1 MFVGGRLFILYYIYN
16 ILHTNTVNCT
26 QNISSRS
33 FRILFNMHENAAKRS
48 LVCVWWKSY
57 GSEIRRENPVDM
69 ENLPF
74 FTTGFITSS
83 GGWECFLFLS
93 LDGTFWHLNVLLM
106 KVWINVGH
114 FFRKLMKFLT
124 ILKKNTWGCWTK
136 RGGWSLTCS
145 ETKPRHKK
153 KQKNIKSEMCASP
166 CVAARSSN
174 AFTSSGLQ
182 ATYERYID
190 RVWDVSADES
200 QFASVFS
207 FCPAASVRLP
217 KSSGRIFEGHFPPK
231 TRPNIQPKQP
241 GHQSYVPGQPYQPLK
256 STTTGNISC
265 HLPKPFWQ
273 SAILEHQVLRVFRTK
288 REYLVVLVVLN

>member
-1 MFVGGRLFILYYIYN
+1 MFVGGRVFILYYIYN

-83 GGWECFLFLS
+83 GGWEYFLFLS

-114 FFRKLMKFLT
+114 FFRKLTKFIT
-124 ILKKNTWGCWTK
+124 ILKKTLEVVSTQKKNKKPSNRRCVPHHVWLRDLPMPSHL
-136 RGGWSLTCS
+136 RGS
-145 ETKPRHKK
+145 
-153 KQKNIKSEMCASP
+153 
-166 CVAARSSN
+166 
-174 AFTSSGLQ
+174 
-182 ATYERYID
+182 
-190 RVWDVSADES
+190 
-200 QFASVFS
+200 
-207 FCPAASVRLP
+207 
-217 KSSGRIFEGHFPPK
+217 
-231 TRPNIQPKQP
+231 KQP
-241 GHQSYVPGQPYQPLK
+241 
-256 STTTGNISC
+256 T
-265 HLPKPFWQ
+265 
-273 SAILEHQVLRVFRTK
+273 SAI
-288 REYLVVLVVLN
+288 